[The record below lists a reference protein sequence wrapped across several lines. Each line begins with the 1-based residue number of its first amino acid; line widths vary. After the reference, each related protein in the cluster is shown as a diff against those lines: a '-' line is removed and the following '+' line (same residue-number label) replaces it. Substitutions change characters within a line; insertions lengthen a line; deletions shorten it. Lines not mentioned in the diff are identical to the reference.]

1 MNWFQQNRWLGT
13 FLVAFGIC
21 VLIAGVL
28 FFLARSNWNS
38 ARSVFDK
45 AAAERSRLERLDPF
59 PNDANYRK
67 MKVLLE
73 NYSAALD
80 KLKEEL
86 KKEAF
91 PAPPLAPN
99 EFQSRLLQTMLA
111 TTQKARL
118 NKVKLPAIFYLG
130 FDPFVTSLPKS
141 NETARLLG
149 QELSQIQMLMNILL
163 DARVDSVTSLQ
174 RTPLPEERG
183 APPASSPVP
192 TRGRKPAGAVVAGP
206 TMLERNVVDLS
217 FKASPSAARKVLN
230 QIASSPSQF
239 YIIRTLYVR
248 NEKDKGPPRGK
259 TAEANPPANEPS
271 APSQPANAPLNFIAG
286 DEHIEISAR
295 VEMLRFTF

>member
-13 FLVAFGIC
+13 FLVVFGIS

-28 FFLARSNWNS
+28 FFLARGKWNS
-38 ARSVFDK
+38 ARSAFDT

-67 MKVLLE
+67 MKLLLK

-86 KKEAF
+86 KTEVL

-99 EFQSRLLQTMLA
+99 EFQSRLLQTMLT
-111 TTQKARL
+111 TTQKARA
-118 NKVKLPAIFYLG
+118 NKVKFPAIFYLG
-130 FDPFVTSLPKS
+130 FDPFVTSLPNS

-149 QELSQIQMLMNILL
+149 QELSQIQLLINILL

-174 RTPLPEERG
+174 RMPLPEERG
-183 APPASSPVP
+183 VPPAPGPVP
-192 TRGRKPAGAVVAGP
+192 TPGRKPAGAVVAGP
-206 TMLERNVVDLS
+206 KMLERNVVDLS
-217 FKASPSAARKVLN
+217 FKASPEAARKVLN
-230 QIASSPSQF
+230 QITSSPAQF

-248 NEKDKGPPRGK
+248 NEKDKGPPREK
-259 TAEANPPANEPS
+259 TAETNAPANAPS
-271 APSQPANAPLNFIAG
+271 APSQPANASLNFIVG

>member
-13 FLVAFGIC
+13 FLVVFGIS

-28 FFLARSNWNS
+28 FFLARGKWNS
-38 ARSVFDK
+38 ARSAFDT

-67 MKVLLE
+67 MKLLLK

-86 KKEAF
+86 KTEVL

-111 TTQKARL
+111 TTQKARA
-118 NKVKLPAIFYLG
+118 NKVKFPAIFYLG
-130 FDPFVTSLPKS
+130 FDPFVTSLPNS

-149 QELSQIQMLMNILL
+149 QELSQIQMLINILL

-174 RTPLPEERG
+174 RMPLPEERG
-183 APPASSPVP
+183 ARLLLV
-192 TRGRKPAGAVVAGP
+192 
-206 TMLERNVVDLS
+206 
-217 FKASPSAARKVLN
+217 
-230 QIASSPSQF
+230 Q
-239 YIIRTLYVR
+239 
-248 NEKDKGPPRGK
+248 
-259 TAEANPPANEPS
+259 
-271 APSQPANAPLNFIAG
+271 SQPL
-286 DEHIEISAR
+286 DENRPAR
-295 VEMLRFTF
+295 SWRDRKWWSVTLLIFRSKRAQKRREKC

>member
-1 MNWFQQNRWLGT
+1 MNWFQQNRWLGA
-13 FLVAFGIC
+13 FLIVFGIC

-28 FFLARSNWNS
+28 FFLARSNWNR
-38 ARSVFDK
+38 ARSVFDT
-45 AAAERSRLERLDPF
+45 AAGERSRLERLDPF

-86 KKEAF
+86 KTQAF

-111 TTQKARL
+111 TTQKARA
-118 NKVKLPAIFYLG
+118 NKVKLPATFHLG
-130 FDPFVTSLPKS
+130 FDPFVTSLPNS

-149 QELSQIQMLMNILL
+149 QELSQIQMLINILL

-183 APPASSPVP
+183 VPPAP
-192 TRGRKPAGAVVAGP
+192 TPGATPGRKPAGAVVAGSK
-206 TMLERNVVDLS
+206 MLERNVVDLS

-230 QIASSPSQF
+230 QIASSPAQF

-259 TAEANPPANEPS
+259 TVETNPPANAPS
-271 APSQPANAPLNFIAG
+271 APTQPANTALNFIVG

-295 VEMLRFTF
+295 VEMLKFTF

>member
-13 FLVAFGIC
+13 FLVVFGIC
-21 VLIAGVL
+21 GLIAGAL
-28 FFLARSNWNS
+28 FLLAWSNWTS
-38 ARSVFDK
+38 ARSMFGA

-86 KKEAF
+86 KTEAL

-99 EFQSRLLQTMLA
+99 EFQSHLLETMLA

-118 NKVKLPAIFYLG
+118 NKVKLPATFHLG
-130 FDPFVTSLPKS
+130 FDPFVTSLPNS

-149 QELSQIQMLMNILL
+149 QELSQIQMLINILL

-174 RTPLPEERG
+174 RMPLSEES
-183 APPASSPVP
+183 AVPPAPTPAP
-192 TRGRKPAGAVVAGP
+192 TRGQKAASTVVAGSK
-206 TMLERNVVDLS
+206 MLERNVVDLS

-230 QIASSPSQF
+230 QIASSPAQF
-239 YIIRTLYVR
+239 YIIRTLSVR
-248 NEKDKGPPRGK
+248 NEKDKGPPREK
-259 TAEANPPANEPS
+259 TAQPNPPANEPS
-271 APSQPANAPLNFIAG
+271 APAQPANAALNFIVG

>member
-13 FLVAFGIC
+13 FLVVFGIS

-28 FFLARSNWNS
+28 FFLARGKWNS
-38 ARSVFDK
+38 ARSAFDT

-67 MKVLLE
+67 MKLLLK

-86 KKEAF
+86 KTEVL

-111 TTQKARL
+111 TTQKARA
-118 NKVKLPAIFYLG
+118 NKVKFPAIFYLG
-130 FDPFVTSLPKS
+130 FDPFVTSLPNS

-149 QELSQIQMLMNILL
+149 QELSQIQMLINILL
-163 DARVDSVTSLQ
+163 DARVDSVSSLQ
-174 RTPLPEERG
+174 RMPLPEERG
-183 APPASSPVP
+183 VPPAPGPVP
-192 TRGRKPAGAVVAGP
+192 TTGRKPAGAVVAGP
-206 TMLERNVVDLS
+206 KMVERNVVDLS
-217 FKASPSAARKVLN
+217 LKAIPAAALKVLN
-230 QIASSPSQF
+230 QIASAPAQF

-248 NEKDKGPPRGK
+248 NEKDKGPPRAK
-259 TAEANPPANEPS
+259 TAETNPPANAPS
-271 APSQPANAPLNFIAG
+271 APSQPANASLNFIVG

>member
-13 FLVAFGIC
+13 FLVVFGIS

-28 FFLARSNWNS
+28 FFLARGKWNS
-38 ARSVFDK
+38 ARSAFDT

-67 MKVLLE
+67 MKLLLK

-86 KKEAF
+86 KTEVL

-111 TTQKARL
+111 TTQKARA
-118 NKVKLPAIFYLG
+118 NKVKFPAIFYLG
-130 FDPFVTSLPKS
+130 FDPFITSLPNS

-149 QELSQIQMLMNILL
+149 QELSQIQLLINILL

-174 RTPLPEERG
+174 RMPLPEERG
-183 APPASSPVP
+183 VPPAPGPVP
-192 TRGRKPAGAVVAGP
+192 TPGRKPAGAVVAGP
-206 TMLERNVVDLS
+206 KMVERNVVDLS
-217 FKASPSAARKVLN
+217 FKASPEAARKVLN
-230 QIASSPSQF
+230 QITSSPAQF

-248 NEKDKGPPRGK
+248 NEKDKGPPREK
-259 TAEANPPANEPS
+259 TAETNAPANAPS
-271 APSQPANAPLNFIAG
+271 APSQPANASLNFIVG

>member
-13 FLVAFGIC
+13 FLVVFGIS

-28 FFLARSNWNS
+28 FFLARGKWNS
-38 ARSVFDK
+38 ARSAFDT

-67 MKVLLE
+67 MKLLLK

-86 KKEAF
+86 KTEVL

-99 EFQSRLLQTMLA
+99 EFQSRLLQTMLT
-111 TTQKARL
+111 TTQKARA
-118 NKVKLPAIFYLG
+118 NKVKFPAIFYLG
-130 FDPFVTSLPKS
+130 FDPFITSLPNS

-149 QELSQIQMLMNILL
+149 QELSQIQMLINILL

-183 APPASSPVP
+183 VPPAPGPVP
-192 TRGRKPAGAVVAGP
+192 TPGRKPAGAVVAGP
-206 TMLERNVVDLS
+206 KMVERNVVDLS
-217 FKASPSAARKVLN
+217 FKASPEAARKVLN
-230 QIASSPSQF
+230 QIASSPAQF
-239 YIIRTLYVR
+239 CIIRTLYVR
-248 NEKDKGPPRGK
+248 NEKDKGPPREK
-259 TAEANPPANEPS
+259 TAETNPPANAPS
-271 APSQPANAPLNFIAG
+271 APSQPANASLNFIVG

>member
-13 FLVAFGIC
+13 FLVVFGIC
-21 VLIAGVL
+21 GLTSGTL
-28 FFLARSNWNS
+28 FLLAWSNWTNARSMFG
-38 ARSVFDK
+38 A
-45 AAAERSRLERLDPF
+45 AAAERSRLEHLDPF

-86 KKEAF
+86 KTEVL
-91 PAPPLAPN
+91 PVPPLAPN
-99 EFQSRLLQTMLA
+99 EFQSHLLQTMLA

-118 NKVKLPAIFYLG
+118 NKVKLPTTFYLG
-130 FDPFVTSLPKS
+130 FDPFVTSLPNS
-141 NETARLLG
+141 NEAASLLG
-149 QELSQIQMLMNILL
+149 QELSQIQMLINILL

-174 RTPLPEERG
+174 RMPLPEEHG
-183 APPASSPVP
+183 VPAARTPAP
-192 TRGRKPAGAVVAGP
+192 TRGQKPANTVVAGSK
-206 TMLERNVVDLS
+206 MLERNVVDLS

-230 QIASSPSQF
+230 QIASSPGQF

-248 NEKDKGPPRGK
+248 NEKDKGPPREK
-259 TAEANPPANEPS
+259 IAETKPQSNEPS
-271 APSQPANAPLNFIAG
+271 APSQPANAPLNFIVG
-286 DEHIEISAR
+286 EEHIEISAR

>member
-13 FLVAFGIC
+13 FRSVFGLC

-28 FFLARSNWNS
+28 FFFSRSNWSS
-38 ARSVFDK
+38 ARSMFDT

-86 KKEAF
+86 KTEAL

-99 EFQSRLLQTMLA
+99 EFQSHLLQTMLA

-130 FDPFVTSLPKS
+130 FDPFVTSLPNS

-149 QELSQIQMLMNILL
+149 QELSQIQMLINILL

-174 RTPLPEERG
+174 RMPLPEERE
-183 APPASSPVP
+183 APTAPSPVP
-192 TRGRKPAGAVVAGP
+192 TPGRKPAGAVVTGP
-206 TMLERNVVDLS
+206 KMLERNVVDFS

-230 QIASSPSQF
+230 QIASSPGQF
-239 YIIRTLYVR
+239 YILRTLYVR
-248 NEKDKGPPRGK
+248 NEKDKGPPREK
-259 TAEANPPANEPS
+259 TAETKPQANEPS
-271 APSQPANAPLNFIAG
+271 APSQPANASLNFIAG
-286 DEHIEISAR
+286 DEHIEI
-295 VEMLRFTF
+295 